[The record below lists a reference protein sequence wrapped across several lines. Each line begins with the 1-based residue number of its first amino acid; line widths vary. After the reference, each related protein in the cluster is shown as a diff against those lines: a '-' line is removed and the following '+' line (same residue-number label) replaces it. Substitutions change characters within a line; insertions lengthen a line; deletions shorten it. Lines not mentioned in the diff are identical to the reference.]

1 MEAGEAEGT
10 TTLKLDL
17 VSSRRRELEIVA
29 LAFANK
35 RDDRFIS
42 GDAVVVLLPFSTD
55 ELNNTI
61 DEVDPLTEEG
71 TSTLNVELV
80 SRRRRELVAV
90 SLAFANTVDVFFIS
104 VATVVLRLPIGTDDV
119 INTTEEVDPFTE
131 DGTST
136 LRAELASCPRRKLE
150 AVALAFGKTKEE
162 CFTSGATVVLRL
174 PIGTDDLI
182 NTREEVDL
190 LIATV
195 DELCSLDITTTCD
208 VLLINNTDDVV
219 RATDDVK
226 GKVSF
231 PINVEEVITDVTSCW
246 CEDRFGVVWTTTEE
260 LLPSTTLD
268 DVVKLFEAVEDK
280 VPLTAPADED
290 VTNAERLDAD

>member
-10 TTLKLDL
+10 TTLKVDL
-17 VSSRRRELEIVA
+17 VSSRRRELETVA

-119 INTTEEVDPFTE
+119 INTTEEVDPFTKE
-131 DGTST
+131 GTST
-136 LRAELASCPRRKLE
+136 LRVELTSCPRRELE
-150 AVALAFGKTKEE
+150 AVALAFGKTEEE

-195 DELCSLDITTTCD
+195 DELCSLDIATTCD

-268 DVVKLFEAVEDK
+268 DVVKLFETVEDK

>member
-10 TTLKLDL
+10 TTVKVDL
-17 VSSRRRELEIVA
+17 VSSRRRGLERVA
-29 LAFANK
+29 LAFANEG
-35 RDDRFIS
+35 DDRFIS
-42 GDAVVVLLPFSTD
+42 GDAVVVLLPISTD

-104 VATVVLRLPIGTDDV
+104 VATVVLRLSIATDDA
-119 INTTEEVDPFTE
+119 INTTEEVDPSTE
-131 DGTST
+131 EGTSN
-136 LRAELASCPRRKLE
+136 LRVKLASCPRRELE
-150 AVALAFGKTKEE
+150 AVAFAFGKTEEE
-162 CFTSGATVVLRL
+162 CFTSGATVLRV

-182 NTREEVDL
+182 NTREEEDL
-190 LIATV
+190 LTATV
-195 DELCSLDITTTCD
+195 DELCSLDIATKCN
-208 VLLINNTDDVV
+208 VLLINNPDDVV

-246 CEDRFGVVWTTTEE
+246 CEERFGVV
-260 LLPSTTLD
+260 
-268 DVVKLFEAVEDK
+268 
-280 VPLTAPADED
+280 
-290 VTNAERLDAD
+290 